1 MNNIHIRD
9 GFYHEWLLLQLFYFT
24 MMFFGIFIITDS
36 YAQDLASVSFLFP
49 RLSLKAERILFF
61 PDLPKAVKYPS
72 YHLRR
77 PSLETCG
84 SLHRWRYQ
92 NASSM

>member
-1 MNNIHIRD
+1 MNNIHSLD

-24 MMFFGIFIITDS
+24 MMFFCIFIITDS

-61 PDLPKAVKYPS
+61 PDLPEAVKYPS